1 LKLFKKKALDK
12 DKPTSLIFIQN
23 IILSIIIA
31 CLIWIFIEIPL
42 LESFPKLAE
51 NFIQKTGYAVEKQDS
66 LGIPVVFYP
75 QSGIQYNPL
84 FVANKALADSKKLD
98 NQAAQN
104 SFIICTDWLMHNHII
119 DNNKAYFPYK
129 FPNSTYELPNPWY
142 SALAQATILNAVYAR
157 YKQSQDPQ
165 WKLLSQQ
172 TLASLLPEDKY
183 KLAFETEQGGL
194 WFAEYPKEPRP
205 YVLNGMLAV
214 LIELN
219 RYNESTGD
227 SLAQALF
234 AKGYQ
239 TIINKLPE
247 FDRYMGSRYDLTGK
261 IASMA
266 YHQMHIDQLT
276 QIDAIQPN
284 PILKKHISRWT
295 LYRYIPTPIQLIF
308 NFKAR
313 RCIAFT
319 VFWLGILL
327 FIIIFRHLWHRII
340 TKTKTNT

>member
-1 LKLFKKKALDK
+1 L
-12 DKPTSLIFIQN
+12 
-23 IILSIIIA
+23 
-31 CLIWIFIEIPL
+31 WIFVEIPL
-42 LESFPKLAE
+42 LESFPKLTE
-51 NFIQKTGYAVEKQDS
+51 VFIQKTGYAVEKQDS

-84 FVANKALADSKKLD
+84 FVANKALATSKTLD
-98 NQAAQN
+98 NQADKS
-104 SFIICTDWLMHNHII
+104 SFIVCTDWLMQNHII
-119 DNNKAYFPYK
+119 DDGKAYFPYK
-129 FPNSTYELPNPWY
+129 FPLATYELPNPWY